1 MQRRSC
7 FALLSFL
14 LVRCAASP
22 RVPAGLG
29 VRIASPRHGSTVALA
44 GPQAADLRVVVAYDG
59 GGAALTAASAAQLAL
74 ELSIDGREGSGA
86 TRIGPPLPL
95 QREFLVPLRWGSH
108 TVRAQLMNATTGRA
122 VPGSSSGTAFVDLVP
137 ALDSQLLVDDASGSG
152 ANGAR
157 SSALEQRPS
166 AAPWPERA
174 ACLRRAARVVLIGN
188 LRMGGQTRLAVEQ
201 ARRLPKLHLAD
212 RTPAFEVVFLTSS
225 AAGADTAQL
234 LRSWGIAVQR
244 YAITLPQ
251 RWIGEGRSV
260 DVAVAALAR
269 FATWDALR
277 NAEPSLAE
285 GLGEIVALLRGAD
298 VVSFTN
304 HESVASNDRLLVH
317 AARFA
322 AVPTLLCEPANLWW
336 GSEPTWRAGVDGFVV
351 PSAFAARFWRAHGV
365 AIPMV
370 VINPGVPLPP
380 ATSTRGGGA
389 ADGTVHVVF
398 VGRLV
403 PQKSPGLFVRMAAVV
418 DAAFR
423 NDARRSVHFDVVGSG
438 WLFDDLVALAR
449 HLGIGTD
456 ALTFHGALAHDAVME
471 FLATRAD
478 VVVHTNLLE
487 ETFCMVNVEAMAV
500 GVPIVTFGV
509 GGVSEYLAV
518 GETHSTT
525 VRFPSTAALAAAVIG
540 AVEDGE
546 GRRDQGARAEHHV
559 RALHGVGVS
568 NERMVRQ
575 YANMYA
581 TMTCDARAREA
592 PEAKSEY
599 MRRGGASVPALFE
612 RARRL
617 LACDGESKCA
627 VAGGEAGAFAR
638 IRSGDKRGGA
648 CAFLSCGV
656 EAINVTQSVGLAL
669 VHNAGAALLD
679 ATGAASASH
688 LPSTASAFEQ
698 VDIAGALCA
707 IVAERAD
714 LADAAYVAAASAVL
728 LGLHD
733 VASAHYIAAAKAR
746 RSPDSFAKAAH
757 ILGSGVGHAVE
768 WLSMSPR
775 IFERVQTLGEAEYMH
790 TYATPTRLR
799 HDAMQYRHLAA
810 LGAINATVGGSVAT
824 AFDALALTMSGAPDC
839 ELTQQYIPPEQSA
852 VRETYGRIVHITQA
866 PTLAGGALRAAS
878 GVAWRDV
885 ERAFSTDMVAVVDGV
900 LSAEALASLRK
911 YCAES
916 TVFFDIKN
924 GHLGAYLEDGFAP
937 AVALQLAAELRTRI
951 PQIIGRLRLTQVW
964 AYKYLGEVGIRP
976 HADEGA
982 VTVNCWLTPDAANL
996 DAATGG
1002 LMLYNG
1008 VGLPPRGGG
1017 DGAFDELALNRD
1029 FRSIRAW
1036 LAARAAELD
1045 TPLDD
1050 LSTHVKY
1057 RQNRC
1062 VIFRSALFHE
1072 TVGPVRFMPGLGKS
1086 RINLSLMFGTAG
1098 TTV

>member
-1 MQRRSC
+1 M
-7 FALLSFL
+7 ALYGALSL
-14 LVRCAASP
+14 LVLCATSP
-22 RVPAGLG
+22 RVPAGLA
-29 VRIASPRHGSTVALA
+29 VRIVSPRHGSTVALA
-44 GPQAADLRVVVAYDG
+44 GPQAADLSVIVAYDG
-59 GGAALTAASAAQLAL
+59 GAALAAASAAQLAL
-74 ELSIDGREGSGA
+74 ELSIDGRSGSGA
-86 TRIGPPLPL
+86 TRIGPPLPMQL
-95 QREFLVPLRWGSH
+95 EFLVPLRWGSH
-108 TVRAQLMNATTGRA
+108 TVRAQLINATTGHA
-122 VPGSSSGTAFVDLVP
+122 VPGSSSGTSFVDLMP
-137 ALDSQLLVDDASGSG
+137 ALDSRLLVDNVGGGGG
-152 ANGAR
+152 ANGTQLRAV
-157 SSALEQRPS
+157 AQRPS
-166 AAPWPERA
+166 AAPWSGRA
-174 ACLRRAARVVLIGN
+174 SCLRRTARVVLIGN

-201 ARRLPKLHLAD
+201 ARRLPKLRLTDGA
-212 RTPAFEVVFLTSS
+212 PAFEVAFLTNS

-234 LRSWGIAVQR
+234 LRSWGIAVR
-244 YAITLPQ
+244 NYAITLPQ
-251 RWIGEGRSV
+251 RWIGEGSSV

-277 NAEPSLAE
+277 DAEPSLAE
-285 GLGEIVALLRGAD
+285 GLSEIVSLLRGAD

-317 AARFA
+317 AARLA
-322 AVPTLLCEPANLWW
+322 GVPTLLCEPANLWW
-336 GSEPTWRAGVDGFVV
+336 GSEPTWRGGVDGFVV

-380 ATSTRGGGA
+380 TTRTRVGA
-389 ADGTVHVVF
+389 ADGAVHVVF

-449 HLGIGTD
+449 HLGIS
-456 ALTFHGALAHDAVME
+456 AEAMTFHGALPHDAVME
-471 FLATRAD
+471 LLATRAD
-478 VVVHTNLLE
+478 VVIHTNLLE

-509 GGVSEYLAV
+509 GGVSEYLAA

-525 VRFPSTAALAAAVIG
+525 VRSPSTAALAAAVIG
-540 AVEDGE
+540 VVEDGE
-546 GRRDQGARAEHHV
+546 GRRDQGARAERHV
-559 RALHGVGVS
+559 RALHGVGVG

-581 TMTCDARAREA
+581 AMTCDARARA
-592 PEAKSEY
+592 VPEAKSEY
-599 MRRGGASVPALFE
+599 MRRGEASVPALFD

-617 LACDGESKCA
+617 LACGDESECA
-627 VAGGEAGAFAR
+627 AAGGEAGAFAR
-638 IRSGDKRGGA
+638 IRGGDKRGGA
-648 CAFLSCGV
+648 CAFLSCGID
-656 EAINVTQSVGLAL
+656 AINATQSVGLAL

-679 ATGAASASH
+679 ATGATSASH
-688 LPSTASAFEQ
+688 LPSTASVFEQ

-707 IVAERAD
+707 VVAERAD

-733 VASAHYIAAAKAR
+733 VASKHYIAAAKAR
-746 RSPDSFAKAAH
+746 RSPDSFARAAQV
-757 ILGSGVGHAVE
+757 LGSGVGRAVE
-768 WLSMSPR
+768 WLAMSPG
-775 IFERVQTLGEAEYMH
+775 IFETVKTLGDAEFMH

-810 LGAINATVGGSVAT
+810 LGAVNGAAWVSVAK
-824 AFDALALTMSGAPDC
+824 AFDALAVTMSGAADC
-839 ELTQQYIPPEQSA
+839 ELAQQYIPPTQST
-852 VRETYGRIVHITQA
+852 VRKTYGRIVHVTPA
-866 PTLAGGALRAAS
+866 PTLAAGALRAAS
-878 GVAWRDV
+878 DAAWRDV
-885 ERAFSTDMVAVVDGV
+885 ERAFSSHMVAVLDDV
-900 LSAEALASLRK
+900 LSADALASLRK

-937 AVALQLAAELRTRI
+937 AVALQLAAELRARI
-951 PQIIGRLRLTQVW
+951 PHIIGRLRLTQVW

-1002 LMLYNG
+1002 LLLYNG
-1008 VGLPPRGGG
+1008 AGLPPRGGG

-1036 LAARAAELD
+1036 LAARAAEFGV
-1045 TPLDD
+1045 PLDD

-1062 VIFRSALFHE
+1062 VVFRSALFHE

-1098 TTV
+1098 TTS